1 MMVMEYAK
9 QGSLRKLLD
18 SKYDELNWA
27 SKVANLY
34 HIARRLNTIYEA
46 KLVHKDF
53 HSEHTQKSDIY
64 SFGNNYVWSFYW
76 IFSISWYSTRQR
88 SSNTGHR
95 HKIRCEVPQLL
106 LDLMNKCLDADPQNR
121 PTANKL
127 VVWQNRIK
135 LENWVLLDFAKHYT
149 VLNIYA
155 FKHLI

>member
-64 SFGNNYVWSFYW
+64 SFGNNYV
-76 IFSISWYSTRQR
+76 
-88 SSNTGHR
+88 
-95 HKIRCEVPQLL
+95 
-106 LDLMNKCLDADPQNR
+106 
-121 PTANKL
+121 
-127 VVWQNRIK
+127 
-135 LENWVLLDFAKHYT
+135 
-149 VLNIYA
+149 
-155 FKHLI
+155 